1 MPRGISIERAPWYL
15 ASFNRVTDFIA
26 DTLPMTTPTRRLQFY
41 KADVFTDE
49 PFGGNPVA
57 VIPDAEGLTDRE
69 FQQIAREM
77 NLSETVFVVPPTD
90 PAAIAK
96 LRIFTPT
103 QEIPFAGHPVIGTFF
118 VLGALRKFPLRE
130 PMTRFTFECNIGLFP
145 VELHVV
151 GGQVDCVMMSQPK
164 PQFLETVEDI
174 HDLYEISRSLR
185 VNKTAMTDTR
195 LPIEVVST
203 GLPVAIVPVRTL
215 TAVKSIHAD
224 QTGTKEICEKLGAN
238 GLMVFTTITVED
250 WASVHARMFAAPI
263 GIAEDP
269 ATGSASGALGAY
281 LVKHGVVDV
290 GPTTEIIV
298 EQGYEIDRPSRITVQ
313 VFSDDDAIQEI
324 KVGGHAVMVAE
335 GKLLF

>member
-1 MPRGISIERAPWYL
+1 
-15 ASFNRVTDFIA
+15 
-26 DTLPMTTPTRRLQFY
+26 MTTPTRSLPFY
-41 KADVFTDE
+41 KADVFAEE

-57 VIPDAEGLTDRE
+57 VIPDATDLTERE

-90 PAAIAK
+90 PAAIVK

-118 VLGALRKFPLRE
+118 VLGSLQKFSLTQPV
-130 PMTRFTFECNIGLFP
+130 TRYVFECNIGLFP

-151 GGQVDCVMMSQPK
+151 NGQVDNVIMTQPK
-164 PQFLETVEDI
+164 PQFLGTAESI
-174 HDLYEISRSLR
+174 QDLYEVSRALG
-185 VNKTAMTDTR
+185 VNKTAITETH

-215 TAVKSIHAD
+215 TAVKSIRVDPA
-224 QTGTKEICEKLGAN
+224 GIKEVCEKLGVN
-238 GLMVFTTITVED
+238 GIMVFTPVTVEE
-250 WASVHARMFAAPI
+250 WAHVHTRMFAAPI
-263 GIAEDP
+263 GILEDP

-281 LVKHGVVDV
+281 LVNNGVVDV
-290 GPTTEIIV
+290 GPTTEV
-298 EQGYEIDRPSRITVQ
+298 LMEQGYEIDRPSRIMVQ

-324 KVGGHAVMVAE
+324 KVGGQAVMVAE